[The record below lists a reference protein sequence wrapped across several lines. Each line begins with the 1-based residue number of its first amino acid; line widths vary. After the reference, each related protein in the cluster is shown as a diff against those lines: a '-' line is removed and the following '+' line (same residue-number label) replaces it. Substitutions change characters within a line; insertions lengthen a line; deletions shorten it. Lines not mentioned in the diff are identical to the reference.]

1 MKNLSEQP
9 PTQAQLR
16 AEAEAAAE
24 GRQLEPV
31 RSKEDVHRQL
41 HELQVSQIEL
51 EMQSNAM
58 GQLQLLKEQFES
70 RLAYY
75 AELYERAPVAYFSI
89 ERGGVISRAN
99 LAAATLLKMAKPKLI
114 GRPFERFLAPE
125 GQIRFRAF
133 IDDVFDSS
141 VRRVLEVALFDDL
154 SGAGR
159 VRIEANVDPASQVCR
174 MIVTDLGGADLRES
188 ALRRAFVVFDSIRE
202 GVVITDANSRI
213 VSVNPAFTRMTGYL
227 PEEVIGRDP
236 GFLGRGVPAQPLYD
250 VLREALA
257 LHGSWQGDLT
267 GQRRDGSL
275 FVAWLS
281 VTQMPASD
289 GAIGNFIGVF
299 SDITER
305 KQADVALRVLH
316 RELDDRVRER
326 TSELLQANE
335 LLHLEIRERE
345 RVQAALHETQHFFHA
360 TIDALSDRVV
370 VLGQNGII
378 MHANKACCDYAGH
391 AGCGANYFEYCRTDP
406 RWIDGAGGALV
417 DGIEAVLSAD
427 LPTFSMEYAFQPRQH
442 DASRRHW
449 FQVRVSRFAG
459 HGPLRVVVAHADIT
473 ERKDMEEAVRQSH
486 AQLRQLAMH
495 METAKEDERKRIS
508 RDIHDDL
515 GQNLLALRID
525 ISMLGARTAT
535 SHPRLHRRV
544 ASVLSNVDTTI
555 KSVRGIMNELRPP
568 VLDLG
573 LQAAMEWQIG
583 DFKKRSGIAVELVVH
598 SHGAFAAID
607 SETGVVLFRVV
618 QEALTNVM
626 RHARARTV
634 SIEIDADDDVLTLG
648 INDDG
653 MGITPVQRQKSGCFG
668 LVGIAERIA
677 ALGGSFALGN
687 YVAGAGCSLTM
698 RIPLTRADEDKD
710 EDRTAR

>member
-1 MKNLSEQP
+1 MKNLSDQP
-9 PTQAQLR
+9 TTHAQLR
-16 AEAEAAAE
+16 AEAEAVAE
-24 GRQLEPV
+24 AQPLEPGK
-31 RSKEDVHRQL
+31 SNSDMLRQL

-51 EMQSNAM
+51 EMQSAAM

-89 ERGGVISRAN
+89 ERKGVISRAN
-99 LAAATLLKMAKPKLI
+99 LAAAALLNMAKPKLI
-114 GRPFERFLAPE
+114 GRRFEQFLAPD
-125 GQIRFRAF
+125 GQIRFRDF
-133 IDDVFDSS
+133 IANVFDSS
-141 VRRVLEVALFDDL
+141 VRQVTEVALFDEL
-154 SGAGR
+154 SGAGH
-159 VRIEANVDPASQVCR
+159 VRIEANVDPESQVCR

-202 GVVITDANSRI
+202 GVVITGADNRI

-227 PEEVIGRDP
+227 PEEAIGRDP
-236 GFLGRGVPAQPLYD
+236 AFLGRGMQTQPLYQA
-250 VLREALA
+250 LHEALSA
-257 LHGSWQGDLT
+257 HGNWQGDLT
-267 GQRRDGSL
+267 GQRRDGTL

-281 VTQMPASD
+281 VTPMFAAD
-289 GAIGNFIGVF
+289 GSIGNFIGVF

-305 KQADVALRVLH
+305 KQADIALRVLH

-335 LLHLEIRERE
+335 LLHQEIIERE

-370 VLGQNGII
+370 VLGENGII
-378 MHANKACCDYAGH
+378 MHANRACCDYAGH
-391 AGCGANYFEYCRTDP
+391 AGCGASYFDYCRTDP
-406 RWIDGAGGALV
+406 RWVDGAGLTLV
-417 DGIEAVLSAD
+417 AGIEAVFNAE
-427 LPTFSMEYAFQPRQH
+427 LPTFSMEYAFQPRRH
-442 DASRRHW
+442 DPGRRHW
-449 FQVRVSRFAG
+449 FQVRVSRFPG

-473 ERKDMEEAVRQSH
+473 ERKDMEEALRQSH

-495 METAKEDERKRIS
+495 LETAKEDERKRIA

-525 ISMLGARTAT
+525 ISMLGARTAE

-544 ASVLSNVDTTI
+544 AAVLSNVDTTI

-573 LQAAMEWQIG
+573 MQAAMEWQIG
-583 DFKKRSGIAVELVVH
+583 DFKKRSGIAVALLAD
-598 SHGAFAAID
+598 SDNAFAGID
-607 SETGVVLFRVV
+607 GETGVVLFRIV
-618 QEALTNVM
+618 QEALSNVL
-626 RHARARTV
+626 RHAQARAV
-634 SIEIDADDDVLTLG
+634 SIRIDAGDDVLSLC

-653 MGITPVQRQKSGCFG
+653 IGITPAQRHKSGCFG

-677 ALGGSFALGN
+677 ALGGTFALGD
-687 YVAGAGCSLTM
+687 YVPGAGCCLTM
-698 RIPLTRADEDKD
+698 HIPLGRADEEEAAD
-710 EDRTAR
+710 

>member
-1 MKNLSEQP
+1 MNNLPDP
-9 PTQAQLR
+9 PPSPAQLR
-16 AEAEAAAE
+16 AEAEAIAE
-24 GRQLEPV
+24 GRQLVPGKS
-31 RSKEDVHRQL
+31 RDDMLRQL

-70 RLAYY
+70 RLIYY

-89 ERGGVISRAN
+89 ERGGAISRAN
-99 LAAATLLKMAKPKLI
+99 LAAATLLKMTKPKLI
-114 GRPFERFLAPE
+114 GRPFEQFLAPE

-133 IDDVFDSS
+133 INDVFDSS
-141 VRRVLEVALFDDL
+141 VRRVLDVALFDDL
-154 SGAGR
+154 SGSGR
-159 VRIEANVDPASQVCR
+159 VRIEANVDPSAQVCR
-174 MIVTDLGGADLRES
+174 MIVTDLGGVDLRES

-202 GVVITDANSRI
+202 GVVIADAGSRI
-213 VSVNPAFTRMTGYL
+213 VSVNPAFTRMTGYM

-236 GFLGRGVPAQPLYD
+236 SFLGRGVPAQPLYD
-250 VLREALA
+250 LLREALG

-281 VTQMPASD
+281 VTQMPAIG
-289 GAIGNFIGVF
+289 GAVGNFICVF

-360 TIDALSDRVV
+360 TVDALSDRVV
-370 VLGQNGII
+370 VLGENGII

-391 AGCGANYFEYCRTDP
+391 AGCGADYFDYCRTDP
-406 RWIDGAGGALV
+406 RWIDAAGIALV
-417 DGIEAVLSAD
+417 AGIEAVLGAE

-449 FQVRVSRFAG
+449 FQVRVSRFVG
-459 HGPLRVVVAHADIT
+459 PGPLRVVVAHADIT
-473 ERKDMEEAVRQSH
+473 ERKDMEEALRQSH

-535 SHPRLHRRV
+535 SHPRLHQRV

-583 DFKKRSGIAVELVVH
+583 DFKKRSGIAVELFVH
-598 SHGAFAAID
+598 SDSAFAAID

-618 QEALTNVM
+618 QEALTNVL
-626 RHARARTV
+626 RHARARMV
-634 SIEIDADDDVLTLG
+634 LIEIDADDDVLTLS

-687 YVAGAGCSLTM
+687 YVPGTGCCLTM
-698 RIPLTRADEDKD
+698 RIPLAHPDADDG
-710 EDRTAR
+710 AH